1 MVTNDYQGEHPD
13 SAMPTALMSLARCA
27 YYGSVPPWPATMI
40 EPSGSELARWA
51 QLWSHPRASVWVET
65 KQEHLVATLV
75 RAEQR
80 CGHKRPSPLA
90 EFEVDRIRRQLGLGD
105 N

>member
-1 MVTNDYQGEHPD
+1 MMTSDYQGEHSDP
-13 SAMPTALMSLARCA
+13 AVPTALIPLARSA

-51 QLWSHPRASVWVET
+51 QLWGHPRAPVWVET
-65 KQEHLVATLV
+65 RQEHVVATLV

-80 CGHKRPSPLA
+80 CDRRRRSPLA
-90 EFEVDRIRRQLGLGD
+90 EFEVSRLRSQLGLD
-105 N
+105 DS

>member
-1 MVTNDYQGEHPD
+1 MTGDYEGVYSDLFTPPELISLPLSAYD
-13 SAMPTALMSLARCA
+13 SSLP
-27 YYGSVPPWPATMI
+27 SWPATMI
-40 EPSGSELARWA
+40 EPSGTELIRWA
-51 QLWSHPRASVWVET
+51 QLWGHPLAPVWVES

-80 CGHKRPSPLA
+80 CASRRRSPLA
-90 EFEVDRIRRQLGLGD
+90 EFEVNRLRSQLGLDD